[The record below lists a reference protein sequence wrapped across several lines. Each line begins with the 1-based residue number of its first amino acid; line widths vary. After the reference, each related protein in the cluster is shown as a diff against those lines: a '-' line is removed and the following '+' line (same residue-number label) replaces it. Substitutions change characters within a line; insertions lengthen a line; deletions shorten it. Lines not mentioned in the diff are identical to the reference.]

1 MNLKEQLREALAPH
15 IEPLQQRWEQMSRT
29 DQLVWSGLIAV
40 STVVILIFGIWLPSH
55 RAQVLARE
63 QYEGNQSLL
72 AYIQANSSQVQAGGA
87 VGSTSEP
94 LLSAISNSA
103 ASNGFTLRRFEPEGD
118 RVHIWLD
125 GVPFNKVASWL
136 DQLSKQG
143 INTISAEMERGQDS
157 GQVTVNVT
165 LSR

>member
-1 MNLKEQLREALAPH
+1 MNLQEQLRMALAPH
-15 IEPLQQRWEQMSRT
+15 IAPLQQRWEQMPRT
-29 DQLVWSGLIAV
+29 DRLVWSVLGGLSAFVI
-40 STVVILIFGIWLPSH
+40 VVFGIWLPSH
-55 RAQVLARE
+55 RAELQARD
-63 QYEGNQSLL
+63 QYESNESLL
-72 AYIQANSSQVQAGGA
+72 AYIQANASKVQGTAGG
-87 VGSTSEP
+87 GDSEP
-94 LLSAISNSA
+94 LLSVISNSA

-125 GVPFNKVASWL
+125 GVPFNKVAAWL
-136 DQLSKQG
+136 DQLSHQG